1 MPRFMIPPKLAEAD
15 HQKACRLLFRNPMLP
30 GDLGRRA
37 VLLRHQRI
45 YLPFYLLTGK
55 RGGVIA
61 VGKERMVT
69 KLPVQSLSGGAG
81 MGAQMSPAR
90 YETKRTD
97 VIVEEDSRV
106 VLGDFHYAY
115 SASALENWDV
125 LDTDLKDMVAA
136 HLDEAVSTTMAELA
150 RDADVV
156 DVDIPLDRI
165 VDKGVGAGPSTQGDI
180 KILEMRTA
188 LVYLPVAVFTFRYG
202 GEILSAARDEVEG
215 RWLMGQ
221 LPFRKDWAP
230 LLALPIMA
238 GLGFV
243 GGNALA
249 LLSGVPGGEWAG
261 SPQTVKVVLVAGGLL
276 GLVLVMGLQAAWLIL
291 RTPYVARL
299 TPSGLRVEAAGTPPK
314 NPFGPLNTFAAFM
327 VKAMVQGRRR
337 ERWIE

>member
-15 HQKACRLLFRNPMLP
+15 HQKACRQLFRNPMLP

-55 RGGVIA
+55 RGGVLA

-81 MGAQMSPAR
+81 MGGQMRVAR
-90 YETKRTD
+90 YETARAE

-106 VLGDFHYAY
+106 LLGDFRYVY

-125 LDTDLKDMVAA
+125 LDSDLKDMMAA
-136 HLDEAVSTTMAELA
+136 HLDEAVSTTLTELA

-156 DVDIPLDRI
+156 DVDIPLGRI

-230 LLALPIMA
+230 LLALPIVA

-261 SPQTVKVVLVAGGLL
+261 SPHTARVVLVAGGLL